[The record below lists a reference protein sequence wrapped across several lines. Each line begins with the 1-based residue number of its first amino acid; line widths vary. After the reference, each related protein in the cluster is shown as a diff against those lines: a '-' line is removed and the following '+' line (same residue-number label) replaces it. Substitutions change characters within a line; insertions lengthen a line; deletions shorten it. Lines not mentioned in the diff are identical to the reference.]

1 MWGISGG
8 AEIDG
13 PSRRVVS
20 LLRMGRRVPTPPTGL
35 AVSRDCPPL
44 LRRESTAMSA
54 RLKPLAELTQ
64 VLLETRVL
72 AAELGDLLVGME
84 NGGVIL
90 AAEGLADRGEG

>member
-20 LLRMGRRVPTPPTGL
+20 LLRRGRRVPTPPTGL
-35 AVSRDCPPL
+35 GASRNCPPV

-72 AAELGDLLVGME
+72 AAELGDLLVGVE
-84 NGGVIL
+84 HGGVIF
-90 AAEGLADRGEG
+90 ASERLADGRQG